1 MTLVIDTIHIEN
13 FMSFKS
19 ADLSLNDRGF
29 VTVVGRNDNVCDNSV
44 SNGSGKSS
52 LWEAL
57 LWCLTGDT
65 VRGTKDVVNNKSDE
79 GALVELDFVLN
90 NKQYRVIRSK
100 EHSIYKTNLKI
111 FVDEKDVS
119 GKGIRDSEKIL
130 SNLLSDVDVQ
140 LLSSV
145 VILGQGLPQKFTN
158 NTPSGRKEVLEKL
171 THSDFMIDDLKKR
184 VTQRQSILSGRVS
197 DTSTKLNGE
206 RSREEILARQQ
217 AESKSFLSK
226 SIDDVKKKL
235 DSYRVE
241 QSKLEEDVRSIEATK
256 AELSA
261 QISEIQEKRLSI
273 KEKGTQEILN
283 LKQRQTELCEPIKT
297 SVAELT
303 AQRKQIE
310 KTIKEKKSIKD
321 VCPTCGQRISGVV
334 IPDTADDEKSLQSCN
349 ELLSAYNAQIKKI
362 NEAFTSEEAEL
373 RKTHN
378 DEYSVCTLDIN
389 KLQDDLRRQ
398 SNTLNQIDSEILS
411 INSKLNAVEAQYN
424 EYQTLYKYN
433 EEKLKQI
440 TEQLTKSENE
450 ASALESELE
459 ELNGRLGVVKS
470 FSTALSRDFRG
481 VLLTGLIDYLNNKL
495 KEFSNIVFNSDSVLF
510 ALDGNNI
517 SIKCNDKEYE
527 SLSSGERQKI
537 DVMVQFALRDM
548 LCNYLGFSCNM
559 LVLDEV
565 FDGLDGRGCE
575 KIIDLMS
582 ECLSDVSSV
591 FVVTHRQDLA
601 IPSDGTIVVNKD
613 RNGFSRIL

>member
-19 ADLSLNDRGF
+19 ADLLLNDRGF
-29 VTVVGRNDNVCDNSV
+29 VTVVGRNDSVCDNSV

-130 SNLLSDVDVQ
+130 SNLLSDIDAQ

-197 DTSTKLNGE
+197 DTSAKLNGE
-206 RSREEILARQQ
+206 RSRGEILARQQ
-217 AESKSFLSK
+217 AELMSFLSK
-226 SIDDVKKKL
+226 SVDDVKEKL
-235 DSYRVE
+235 DSYRAE

-261 QISEIQEKRLSI
+261 HISEIQEKRLSI

-334 IPDTADDEKSLQSCN
+334 IPDTADDEKRLQSCN

-440 TEQLTKSENE
+440 TEQLAKSENE

>member
-19 ADLSLNDRGF
+19 ADLLLNDRGF
-29 VTVVGRNDNVCDNSV
+29 VTVVGRNDSVCDNSV

-130 SNLLSDVDVQ
+130 SNLLSDIDAQ

-184 VTQRQSILSGRVS
+184 VTQRQSMLSGRVS
-197 DTSTKLNGE
+197 DTSAKLNVE
-206 RSREEILARQQ
+206 RSRGEILARQQ
-217 AESKSFLSK
+217 AESMSFLSK
-226 SIDDVKKKL
+226 SVDDVKEKL
-235 DSYRVE
+235 DSYRAE

-261 QISEIQEKRLSI
+261 HISEIQEKRLSI

-398 SNTLNQIDSEILS
+398 SNTLKQIDSEILS

-440 TEQLTKSENE
+440 TEQLAKSENE

>member
-65 VRGTKDVVNNKSDE
+65 VRGAKDVVNNKSNE
-79 GALVELDFVLN
+79 GALVELKFVLN
-90 NKQYRVIRSK
+90 GKHYRVIRSK

-130 SNLLSDVDVQ
+130 SNLMSDVDTQ

-184 VTQRQSILSGRVS
+184 VTQRQGILSGRVS

-206 RSREEILARQQ
+206 RSKREVLARQR
-217 AESKSFLSK
+217 AEAESFLSK
-226 SIDDVKKKL
+226 SVDDVKEKL
-235 DSYRVE
+235 DSYRAE

-283 LKQRQTELCEPIKT
+283 LKQRQSELCEPIKT
-297 SVAELT
+297 SIAELT
-303 AQRKQIE
+303 AQKKQLE

-334 IPDTADDEKSLQSCN
+334 ISDTADDEKSLQSCN

-378 DEYSVCTLDIN
+378 DEYSVCTLEIN

-411 INSKLNAVEAQYN
+411 INSKLNAIEAQYN

-440 TEQLTKSENE
+440 TEQLAKSENE

-459 ELNGRLGVVKS
+459 ELNGRLGIVKS

-517 SIKCNDKEYE
+517 SIKCNGKEYE

-565 FDGLDGRGCE
+565 FDGLDSRGCE

>member
-1 MTLVIDTIHIEN
+1 MTLVMNTIHIEN
-13 FMSFKS
+13 FMSFRS
-19 ADLSLNDRGF
+19 ADLSLNDKGF

-111 FVDEKDVS
+111 FVNEEDVS

-130 SNLLSDVDVQ
+130 SNLLSDVDTQ

-184 VTQRQSILSGRVS
+184 VAQRQGILSESVS
-197 DTSTKLNGE
+197 DTSMKLNGE
-206 RSREEILARQQ
+206 RSKKEILARQQ
-217 AESKSFLSK
+217 AEAESFLSK
-226 SIDDVKKKL
+226 SIDDVKEKVDGYHAEL
-235 DSYRVE
+235 T
-241 QSKLEEDVRSIEATK
+241 KLEEDRRSIETTK
-256 AELSA
+256 SELSA

-273 KEKGTQEILN
+273 KERGTQKILN

-303 AQRKQIE
+303 AQRKQLE

-334 IPDTADDEKSLQSCN
+334 KPDTADDEKSLQSCD

-362 NEAFTSEEAEL
+362 NETFMSEEAEL

-378 DEYSVCTLDIN
+378 DEYSVCTLEIN

-398 SNTLNQIDSEILS
+398 SDTFNQIDNEILS

-450 ASALESELE
+450 ASALERDLE
-459 ELNGRLGVVKS
+459 ELSVRLGIIRS

>member
-65 VRGTKDVVNNKSDE
+65 VRGAKDVVNNKSNE
-79 GALVELDFVLN
+79 GTLVELKFVLN
-90 NKQYRVIRSK
+90 GKHYRVIRSK

-111 FVDEKDVS
+111 FVVEKDVS

-130 SNLLSDVDVQ
+130 SNLMSDVDTQ

-184 VTQRQSILSGRVS
+184 VTQRQNMLSEQVS

-206 RSREEILARQQ
+206 RSKREVLARQR
-217 AESKSFLSK
+217 AEAESFLSK
-226 SIDDVKKKL
+226 IVDDVKEKV
-235 DSYRVE
+235 DSYRAE
-241 QSKLEEDVRSIEATK
+241 LTKLEEDRHSIEATK

-283 LKQRQTELCEPIKT
+283 LKQRQAELCEPIKT

-321 VCPTCGQRISGVV
+321 VCPTCGQRISGVI
-334 IPDTADDEKSLQSCN
+334 IPDTTDDEKSLQSCD
-349 ELLSAYNAQIKKI
+349 ELLSEYNAQIKKI
-362 NEAFTSEEAEL
+362 NETFAAEEAEL
-373 RKTHN
+373 RKTYN
-378 DEYSVCTLDIN
+378 DEYSVCSFNIN
-389 KLQDDLRRQ
+389 KLQGDLHKQ
-398 SNTLNQIDSEILS
+398 SDALNQIDSEVLS

-440 TEQLTKSENE
+440 DEDLTKSENE

-459 ELNGRLGVVKS
+459 ELNERWSIIRS

-481 VLLTGLIDYLNNKL
+481 VLLSGLIDYLNNKL
-495 KEFSNIVFNSDSVLF
+495 KEFSNVVFNSDSVLF

-517 SIKCNDKEYE
+517 SIKCNGKEYE

-565 FDGLDGRGCE
+565 FDGLDSRGCE

>member
-1 MTLVIDTIHIEN
+1 M
-13 FMSFKS
+13 
-19 ADLSLNDRGF
+19 
-29 VTVVGRNDNVCDNSV
+29 
-44 SNGSGKSS
+44 
-52 LWEAL
+52 
-57 LWCLTGDT
+57 
-65 VRGTKDVVNNKSDE
+65 
-79 GALVELDFVLN
+79 
-90 NKQYRVIRSK
+90 
-100 EHSIYKTNLKI
+100 
-111 FVDEKDVS
+111 
-119 GKGIRDSEKIL
+119 
-130 SNLLSDVDVQ
+130 
-140 LLSSV
+140 SSV

-171 THSDFMIDDLKKR
+171 TRSDFMIDDLKKR

-197 DTSTKLNGE
+197 DTSAKLNGE
-206 RSREEILARQQ
+206 QSRKEILARQR
-217 AESKSFLSK
+217 AESESFLSK
-226 SIDDVKKKL
+226 SIDDVKEKL

-303 AQRKQIE
+303 AQSKQIE

-378 DEYSVCTLDIN
+378 DEYSVCTLEIN

-398 SNTLNQIDSEILS
+398 SDTLNLIDSEILS
-411 INSKLNAVEAQYN
+411 INSKLNAIEAQYN

-440 TEQLTKSENE
+440 NEQLTKSENE
-450 ASALESELE
+450 AGTLESELE

-517 SIKCNDKEYE
+517 SIKCNGKEYE

-565 FDGLDGRGCE
+565 FDGLDSRGCE

>member
-65 VRGTKDVVNNKSDE
+65 VRGTKDVVNNKSNE
-79 GALVELDFVLN
+79 GTLVELKFVLN
-90 NKQYRVIRSK
+90 GKHYRVIRSK

-130 SNLLSDVDVQ
+130 SNLMSDVDTQ

-184 VTQRQSILSGRVS
+184 VTQRQNMLSEKVS

-206 RSREEILARQQ
+206 RSKKEVLARQR
-217 AESKSFLSK
+217 AEAESFLSK
-226 SIDDVKKKL
+226 SVDDVKEKVG
-235 DSYRVE
+235 SYRAE
-241 QSKLEEDVRSIEATK
+241 LTKLEEDVRSIEATK
-256 AELSA
+256 AELST
-261 QISEIQEKRLSI
+261 QISELQEKRLSI

-283 LKQRQTELCEPIKT
+283 IKQRQAELCEPIKT
-297 SVAELT
+297 SIAELT

-310 KTIKEKKSIKD
+310 KVIKEKKSIKD
-321 VCPTCGQRISGVV
+321 VCPTCGQRISGVI
-334 IPDTADDEKSLQSCN
+334 IPDTTDDEKSLQSCD
-349 ELLSAYNAQIKKI
+349 ELLSEYDAQIKKI
-362 NEAFTSEEAEL
+362 NETFTAEEAEL
-373 RKTHN
+373 RKKYN
-378 DEYSVCTLDIN
+378 DAYSECTFSIN
-389 KLQDDLRRQ
+389 KLQGDLHKQ
-398 SNTLNQIDSEILS
+398 SDALNQIDSEVLS

-440 TEQLTKSENE
+440 DEDLTKSENE
-450 ASALESELE
+450 AGALESELE
-459 ELNGRLGVVKS
+459 ELNERWSIIRS

-481 VLLTGLIDYLNNKL
+481 VLLSGLIDYLNNKL
-495 KEFSNIVFNSDSVLF
+495 KEFSNVVFNSDSVLF

-517 SIKCNDKEYE
+517 SIKCNSKEYE

-565 FDGLDGRGCE
+565 FDGLDSRGCE

-613 RNGFSRIL
+613 RNGFSRII

>member
-1 MTLVIDTIHIEN
+1 MTLVIDTVHIEN

-29 VTVVGRNDNVCDNSV
+29 VTVVGRNDDVCDNSI

-79 GALVELDFVLN
+79 GASVELNFVLN

-130 SNLLSDVDVQ
+130 SNLLSDVDAQ

-184 VTQRQSILSGRVS
+184 VTQRQSILSERVS
-197 DTSTKLNGE
+197 DISAKLNGE

-217 AESKSFLSK
+217 AESMSFLSK

-261 QISEIQEKRLSI
+261 QISETQEKRLSI

-440 TEQLTKSENE
+440 NEQLTKSENE
-450 ASALESELE
+450 AFALESELE
-459 ELNGRLGVVKS
+459 ELNGRLSIVKS

-517 SIKCNDKEYE
+517 SIKCNGKEYE

-565 FDGLDGRGCE
+565 FDGLDSRGCE

>member
-1 MTLVIDTIHIEN
+1 MTLVMNTIHIEN

-19 ADLSLNDRGF
+19 ADLSLNDKGF

-79 GALVELDFVLN
+79 GALVELNFMLN
-90 NKQYRVIRSK
+90 DRRYRVIRSK

-111 FVDEKDVS
+111 FVNEKDVS

-130 SNLLSDVDVQ
+130 SNLLSDVDTQ

-184 VTQRQSILSGRVS
+184 VAQRQGILSESVS
-197 DTSTKLNGE
+197 DTLMKLNGE
-206 RSREEILARQQ
+206 RSKKEILARQQ
-217 AESKSFLSK
+217 AEAESFLSK
-226 SIDDVKKKL
+226 SIDDVKEKVDGYHAEL
-235 DSYRVE
+235 T
-241 QSKLEEDVRSIEATK
+241 KLEEDRRSIETAK
-256 AELSA
+256 SELSA

-273 KEKGTQEILN
+273 KERGTQKILN
-283 LKQRQTELCEPIKT
+283 LKQRQAELCEPIKT

-303 AQRKQIE
+303 AQRKQLE

-334 IPDTADDEKSLQSCN
+334 KPDTADDEHSLRIFD
-349 ELLSAYNAQIKKI
+349 ELLSAYNARIKKI
-362 NEAFTSEEAEL
+362 NEALTSEEAEL

-378 DEYSVCTLDIN
+378 EEYNVCTLEIN
-389 KLQDDLRRQ
+389 KLQDDLRSQ
-398 SNTLNQIDSEILS
+398 SDTLNQVDNGILS

-440 TEQLTKSENE
+440 NEYLAKSENE
-450 ASALESELE
+450 TSELECDLE
-459 ELNGRLGVVKS
+459 ELNMRLGIIRS

-527 SLSSGERQKI
+527 GLSSGERQKI

>member
-90 NKQYRVIRSK
+90 DKQYRVIRSK

-130 SNLLSDVDVQ
+130 SNLLSDVDAQ

-197 DTSTKLNGE
+197 DISAKLNGE

-226 SIDDVKKKL
+226 SIDDVKEKL
-235 DSYRVE
+235 DSYRIE

-283 LKQRQTELCEPIKT
+283 LKQRQTELCEPIKA

-378 DEYSVCTLDIN
+378 DEYSVCTLEIN

-398 SNTLNQIDSEILS
+398 SNTLNQIDGEILS

-440 TEQLTKSENE
+440 NEQLTKSENE

-459 ELNGRLGVVKS
+459 ELNGRLSIVKS

-565 FDGLDGRGCE
+565 FDGLDSRGCE

>member
-19 ADLSLNDRGF
+19 ADLLLNDRGF
-29 VTVVGRNDNVCDNSV
+29 VTVVGRNDSVCDNSV

-130 SNLLSDVDVQ
+130 SNLLSDVDAQ

-197 DTSTKLNGE
+197 DISAKLNGE

-226 SIDDVKKKL
+226 SIDDVKEKL
-235 DSYRVE
+235 DSYRIE

-283 LKQRQTELCEPIKT
+283 LKQRQTELCEPIKA

-440 TEQLTKSENE
+440 TEQLEKSENE

-517 SIKCNDKEYE
+517 SIKCNSKEYE

-565 FDGLDGRGCE
+565 FDGLDSRGCE

>member
-1 MTLVIDTIHIEN
+1 MTLVIDTVHIEN

-29 VTVVGRNDNVCDNSV
+29 VTVVGRNDDVCDNSI

-79 GALVELDFVLN
+79 GASVELNFVLN

-130 SNLLSDVDVQ
+130 SNLLSDVDAQ

-184 VTQRQSILSGRVS
+184 VTQRQSILSERVS
-197 DTSTKLNGE
+197 DTSAKLNGE

-217 AESKSFLSK
+217 AESMSFLSK

-261 QISEIQEKRLSI
+261 QISETQEKRLSI

-389 KLQDDLRRQ
+389 KLQDDLHRQ

-440 TEQLTKSENE
+440 NEQLTKSENE
-450 ASALESELE
+450 AFALESELE
-459 ELNGRLGVVKS
+459 ELNGRLSIVKS

-517 SIKCNDKEYE
+517 SIKCNGKEYE

-565 FDGLDGRGCE
+565 FDGLDSRGCE

>member
-65 VRGTKDVVNNKSDE
+65 VRGAKDVVNNKSNE
-79 GALVELDFVLN
+79 GTLVELKFVLN
-90 NKQYRVIRSK
+90 GKHYRVIRSK

-130 SNLLSDVDVQ
+130 SNLMSDVDTQ

-184 VTQRQSILSGRVS
+184 VTQRQNMLSEQVS

-206 RSREEILARQQ
+206 RSKREVLARQRVE
-217 AESKSFLSK
+217 AESFLSK
-226 SIDDVKKKL
+226 SVDDVKEKVG
-235 DSYRVE
+235 SYRAE
-241 QSKLEEDVRSIEATK
+241 LTKLEEDVRSIEATK

-261 QISEIQEKRLSI
+261 QISELQEKRLSI

-334 IPDTADDEKSLQSCN
+334 IPDTADDEKSLQSCD
-349 ELLSAYNAQIKKI
+349 ELLSEYNAQIKKI
-362 NEAFTSEEAEL
+362 NETFAAEEAEL
-373 RKTHN
+373 RKTYN
-378 DEYSVCTLDIN
+378 DEYSVCSFNIN
-389 KLQDDLRRQ
+389 KLQGDLHKQ
-398 SNTLNQIDSEILS
+398 SDTFNQIDSEMSS

-424 EYQTLYKYN
+424 EHQTLYKYN

-440 TEQLTKSENE
+440 DEDLTKSENE

-459 ELNGRLGVVKS
+459 ELNERWSIIRS

-481 VLLTGLIDYLNNKL
+481 VLLSGLIDYLNNKL
-495 KEFSNIVFNSDSVLF
+495 KEFSNVVFNSDSVLF

-517 SIKCNDKEYE
+517 SIKCNGKEYE

-565 FDGLDGRGCE
+565 FDGLDSRGCE

>member
-19 ADLSLNDRGF
+19 ADLLLNDRGF
-29 VTVVGRNDNVCDNSV
+29 VTVVGRNDSVCDNSV

-130 SNLLSDVDVQ
+130 SNLLSDIDAQ

-197 DTSTKLNGE
+197 DTSAKLNGE
-206 RSREEILARQQ
+206 RSRGEILARQQ
-217 AESKSFLSK
+217 AELMSFLSK
-226 SIDDVKKKL
+226 SVDDVKEKL
-235 DSYRVE
+235 DSYRAE

-261 QISEIQEKRLSI
+261 HISEIQEKRLSI

-440 TEQLTKSENE
+440 TEQLAKSENE

>member
-65 VRGTKDVVNNKSDE
+65 VRGAKDVVNNKSNE
-79 GALVELDFVLN
+79 GTLVELKFVLN
-90 NKQYRVIRSK
+90 GKRYRVIRSK

-130 SNLLSDVDVQ
+130 SNLMSDIDTQ

-184 VTQRQSILSGRVS
+184 VTQRQDMLSEQIS

-206 RSREEILARQQ
+206 RSKREVLARQR
-217 AESKSFLSK
+217 AEAESFLSK
-226 SIDDVKKKL
+226 SVDDVKEKVG
-235 DSYRVE
+235 SYRTE
-241 QSKLEEDVRSIEATK
+241 LTKLEEDVRSIEATK

-261 QISEIQEKRLSI
+261 QISELQEKRLSI

-283 LKQRQTELCEPIKT
+283 LKQRHSELCEPIKT

-321 VCPTCGQRISGVV
+321 VCPTCGQRISGVI
-334 IPDTADDEKSLQSCN
+334 IPDTADDEKSLQSCDG
-349 ELLSAYNAQIKKI
+349 LLSEYNAQIKKI
-362 NEAFTSEEAEL
+362 NETFATEEAEL
-373 RKTHN
+373 RKTYN
-378 DEYSVCTLDIN
+378 DAYSECTFSIS
-389 KLQDDLRRQ
+389 KFQGDLHKQ
-398 SNTLNQIDSEILS
+398 SDALNLIDSEMSS
-411 INSKLNAVEAQYN
+411 INSKLNAAEAQYN

-440 TEQLTKSENE
+440 DEDLTKSENE
-450 ASALESELE
+450 ASVLESELE
-459 ELNGRLGVVKS
+459 ELNERWSIIRS

-481 VLLTGLIDYLNNKL
+481 VLLSGLIDYLNNKL

-517 SIKCNDKEYE
+517 SIKCNGKEYE

-565 FDGLDGRGCE
+565 FDGLDSRGCE

>member
-1 MTLVIDTIHIEN
+1 MTLVIDTVHIEN

-29 VTVVGRNDNVCDNSV
+29 VTVVGRNDSVCDNSV

-79 GALVELDFVLN
+79 GALVELNFMLN

-130 SNLLSDVDVQ
+130 SNLLSDVDTQ

-184 VTQRQSILSGRVS
+184 VTQRQGILSGRVS
-197 DTSTKLNGE
+197 DISAKLNGE

-226 SIDDVKKKL
+226 SIDDVKEKL
-235 DSYRVE
+235 DSYRAE

-261 QISEIQEKRLSI
+261 RISEIQEKRLSI

-283 LKQRQTELCEPIKT
+283 LKQRQTELCESIKT

-303 AQRKQIE
+303 AQKKQLE

-334 IPDTADDEKSLQSCN
+334 IPDAADDEKSLQSCN
-349 ELLSAYNAQIKKI
+349 ELLSAYNVQIKKI

-378 DEYSVCTLDIN
+378 DEYSVCTLSIN
-389 KLQDDLRRQ
+389 KLQEDLRRQ
-398 SNTLNQIDSEILS
+398 SDTLNLIDSEILS
-411 INSKLNAVEAQYN
+411 INSKLNAIEAQYN

-440 TEQLTKSENE
+440 TEQLEKSENE

-459 ELNGRLGVVKS
+459 ELNGRLGIVKS

-565 FDGLDGRGCE
+565 FDGLDSRGCE

>member
-1 MTLVIDTIHIEN
+1 MY
-13 FMSFKS
+13 FK
-19 ADLSLNDRGF
+19 
-29 VTVVGRNDNVCDNSV
+29 
-44 SNGSGKSS
+44 
-52 LWEAL
+52 
-57 LWCLTGDT
+57 
-65 VRGTKDVVNNKSDE
+65 
-79 GALVELDFVLN
+79 
-90 NKQYRVIRSK
+90 
-100 EHSIYKTNLKI
+100 
-111 FVDEKDVS
+111 
-119 GKGIRDSEKIL
+119 
-130 SNLLSDVDVQ
+130 
-140 LLSSV
+140 
-145 VILGQGLPQKFTN
+145 
-158 NTPSGRKEVLEKL
+158 
-171 THSDFMIDDLKKR
+171 
-184 VTQRQSILSGRVS
+184 
-197 DTSTKLNGE
+197 
-206 RSREEILARQQ
+206 
-217 AESKSFLSK
+217 
-226 SIDDVKKKL
+226 
-235 DSYRVE
+235 
-241 QSKLEEDVRSIEATK
+241 IEATRS
-256 AELSA
+256 ELSA

-297 SVAELT
+297 SIAELT

-310 KTIKEKKSIKD
+310 KVIKEKKSIKD
-321 VCPTCGQRISGVV
+321 VCPTCGQRISGVI
-334 IPDTADDEKSLQSCN
+334 IPDTADDEKSLQSCD
-349 ELLSAYNAQIKKI
+349 ELLSEYNAQIKKI
-362 NEAFTSEEAEL
+362 NETFAAEEAEL
-373 RKTHN
+373 RKTYN
-378 DEYSVCTLDIN
+378 DAYSECTFSIN
-389 KLQDDLRRQ
+389 KLQGDLHKQ
-398 SNTLNQIDSEILS
+398 SDALNLIDSEILS

-440 TEQLTKSENE
+440 DEDLTKSENE

-459 ELNGRLGVVKS
+459 ELNERWSIVRS

-481 VLLTGLIDYLNNKL
+481 VLLSGLIDYLNNKL

-517 SIKCNDKEYE
+517 SIKCNGKEYE

-565 FDGLDGRGCE
+565 FDGLDSRGCE

-613 RNGFSRIL
+613 RNGFSRII

>member
-65 VRGTKDVVNNKSDE
+65 VRGAKDVVNNKSNE
-79 GALVELDFVLN
+79 GTLVELKFVLN
-90 NKQYRVIRSK
+90 GKHYRVIRSK

-111 FVDEKDVS
+111 FVVEKDVS

-130 SNLLSDVDVQ
+130 SNLMSDVDTQ

-184 VTQRQSILSGRVS
+184 VTQRQNMLSEQVS

-206 RSREEILARQQ
+206 RSKREVLARQR
-217 AESKSFLSK
+217 AEAESFLSK
-226 SIDDVKKKL
+226 SVDDVKEKV
-235 DSYRVE
+235 DSYRAE
-241 QSKLEEDVRSIEATK
+241 LTKLEEDRHSIEATK

-283 LKQRQTELCEPIKT
+283 LKQRQAELCEPIKT

-321 VCPTCGQRISGVV
+321 VCPTCGQRISGVI
-334 IPDTADDEKSLQSCN
+334 IPDTTDDEKSLQSCD
-349 ELLSAYNAQIKKI
+349 ELLSEYNAQIKKI
-362 NEAFTSEEAEL
+362 NETFAAEEAEL
-373 RKTHN
+373 RKTYN
-378 DEYSVCTLDIN
+378 DEYSVCSFNIN
-389 KLQDDLRRQ
+389 KLQGDLHKQ
-398 SNTLNQIDSEILS
+398 SDALNQIDSEVLS

-440 TEQLTKSENE
+440 DEDLTKSENE

-459 ELNGRLGVVKS
+459 ELNERWSIIRS

-481 VLLTGLIDYLNNKL
+481 VLLSGLIDYLNNKL
-495 KEFSNIVFNSDSVLF
+495 KEFSNVVFNSDSVLF

-517 SIKCNDKEYE
+517 SIKCNGKEYE

-565 FDGLDGRGCE
+565 FDGLDSRGCE

>member
-65 VRGTKDVVNNKSDE
+65 VRGTKDVVNNKSNE
-79 GALVELDFVLN
+79 GTLVELKFVLN
-90 NKQYRVIRSK
+90 NKHYRVIRSK
-100 EHSIYKTNLKI
+100 EHPIYKTNLKI

-130 SNLLSDVDVQ
+130 SNLMSDIDTQ

-184 VTQRQSILSGRVS
+184 VTQRQNMLSEQVS

-206 RSREEILARQQ
+206 RSKREVLARQRV
-217 AESKSFLSK
+217 ETESFLSK
-226 SIDDVKKKL
+226 SVDDVKGKV
-235 DSYRVE
+235 DSYRAE
-241 QSKLEEDVRSIEATK
+241 LTKLEEDRHSIEAIK
-256 AELSA
+256 AELST
-261 QISEIQEKRLSI
+261 QISELQEKRLSI

-303 AQRKQIE
+303 AQRNQIE

-321 VCPTCGQRISGVV
+321 VCPTCGQRISGVI
-334 IPDTADDEKSLQSCN
+334 IPDTTDDEKSLQSCD
-349 ELLSAYNAQIKKI
+349 ELLSEYNAQIKKI
-362 NEAFTSEEAEL
+362 NETFAAEEAEL
-373 RKTHN
+373 RKTYN
-378 DEYSVCTLDIN
+378 DEYSVCSFNIN
-389 KLQDDLRRQ
+389 KLQGDLHKQ
-398 SNTLNQIDSEILS
+398 SDTFNQIDSEMSS

-440 TEQLTKSENE
+440 DEDLTKSEDE
-450 ASALESELE
+450 AGALESELE
-459 ELNGRLGVVKS
+459 ELNERWSIIRS

-481 VLLTGLIDYLNNKL
+481 VLLSGLIDYLNNKL
-495 KEFSNIVFNSDSVLF
+495 KEFSNVVFNSDSVLF

-517 SIKCNDKEYE
+517 SIKCNGKEYE

-565 FDGLDGRGCE
+565 FDGLDSRGCE

>member
-19 ADLSLNDRGF
+19 ADLLLNDRGF
-29 VTVVGRNDNVCDNSV
+29 VTVVGRNDSVCDNSV

-130 SNLLSDVDVQ
+130 SNLLSDVDAQ

-184 VTQRQSILSGRVS
+184 VTQRQSILTGRVS
-197 DTSTKLNGE
+197 DISAKLNGE

-226 SIDDVKKKL
+226 SIDDVKEKL
-235 DSYRVE
+235 DSYRIE

-283 LKQRQTELCEPIKT
+283 LKQRQTELCEPIKA

-440 TEQLTKSENE
+440 TEQLAKSENE

-517 SIKCNDKEYE
+517 SIKCNSKEYE

-565 FDGLDGRGCE
+565 FDGLDSRGCE

-582 ECLSDVSSV
+582 ECLSDVSRV

>member
-19 ADLSLNDRGF
+19 AELSLNDRGF
-29 VTVVGRNDNVCDNSV
+29 VTVAGRNDNVCDNSV

-130 SNLLSDVDVQ
+130 SNLLSDVGVQ

-184 VTQRQSILSGRVS
+184 VTQRQGILSGRVS
-197 DTSTKLNGE
+197 DTSAKLNGE

-517 SIKCNDKEYE
+517 SIKCNGKEYE

>member
-19 ADLSLNDRGF
+19 ADLLLNDRGF
-29 VTVVGRNDNVCDNSV
+29 VTVVGRNDSVCDNSV

-130 SNLLSDVDVQ
+130 SNLLSDVDTQ

-197 DTSTKLNGE
+197 DTSMKLNGE
-206 RSREEILARQQ
+206 RSRKEILARQQ
-217 AESKSFLSK
+217 AEAESFLSK
-226 SIDDVKKKL
+226 SIDDVKE
-235 DSYRVE
+235 RVDGYHAE
-241 QSKLEEDVRSIEATK
+241 LTKLEEDRRSIETTK
-256 AELSA
+256 SELSA

-273 KEKGTQEILN
+273 KERGTQKILN

-303 AQRKQIE
+303 AQGKQLE

-334 IPDTADDEKSLQSCN
+334 KPDTADDEKSLQSCD

-362 NEAFTSEEAEL
+362 NETFMSEEAEL
-373 RKTHN
+373 RKAHN
-378 DEYSVCTLDIN
+378 DEYSVCTLEIN

-398 SNTLNQIDSEILS
+398 SDTLNQIDNEILS

-440 TEQLTKSENE
+440 NEYLAKSENE
-450 ASALESELE
+450 TSELE
-459 ELNGRLGVVKS
+459 RDLEELSVRLGIIRS

>member
-90 NKQYRVIRSK
+90 NKRYRVIRSK

-130 SNLLSDVDVQ
+130 SNLLSDVDTQ

-184 VTQRQSILSGRVS
+184 VTQRQGILSESVS
-197 DTSTKLNGE
+197 DTSMKLNGE
-206 RSREEILARQQ
+206 RSKKEILARQQ
-217 AESKSFLSK
+217 AEAESFLSK
-226 SIDDVKKKL
+226 SIDDVKEKVDGYHAEL
-235 DSYRVE
+235 T
-241 QSKLEEDVRSIEATK
+241 KLEEDRRSIETAK
-256 AELSA
+256 SELSA

-273 KEKGTQEILN
+273 KERGTQKILN

-303 AQRKQIE
+303 AQRKQLE

-334 IPDTADDEKSLQSCN
+334 KPDTADDEKSLRSCD

-362 NEAFTSEEAEL
+362 NETFTSEEAEL
-373 RKTHN
+373 RKAHN
-378 DEYSVCTLDIN
+378 DEYSVCTLEIN

-398 SNTLNQIDSEILS
+398 SDTLNQIDSEILS

-440 TEQLTKSENE
+440 NEYLAKSENE
-450 ASALESELE
+450 TSELECDLE
-459 ELNGRLGVVKS
+459 ELNMRLGIIRS

-565 FDGLDGRGCE
+565 FDGLDSRGCE

>member
-19 ADLSLNDRGF
+19 ADLLLNDRGF
-29 VTVVGRNDNVCDNSV
+29 VTVVGRNDSVCDNSV

-130 SNLLSDVDVQ
+130 SNLLSDVDAQ

-197 DTSTKLNGE
+197 DISAKLNGE

-226 SIDDVKKKL
+226 SIDDVKEKL
-235 DSYRVE
+235 DSYRIE

-283 LKQRQTELCEPIKT
+283 LKQRQTELCEPIKA

-440 TEQLTKSENE
+440 TEQLAKSENE

-517 SIKCNDKEYE
+517 SIKCNSKEYE

-565 FDGLDGRGCE
+565 FDGLDSRGCE

>member
-1 MTLVIDTIHIEN
+1 MTLVIDTVHIEN

-130 SNLLSDVDVQ
+130 SNLLSDVDTQ

-197 DTSTKLNGE
+197 DTSAKLNGE
-206 RSREEILARQQ
+206 RSKEEILARQR
-217 AESKSFLSK
+217 AESESFLSK
-226 SIDDVKKKL
+226 SIDDVKEKL
-235 DSYRVE
+235 DSYRTE
-241 QSKLEEDVRSIEATK
+241 QSKLEEDVRSTEATK

-261 QISEIQEKRLSI
+261 QISETQEKRLSI

-378 DEYSVCTLDIN
+378 DEYSVCTLEIN

-411 INSKLNAVEAQYN
+411 INSKLNAIEAQYN
-424 EYQTLYKYN
+424 GYQTLYKYN

-440 TEQLTKSENE
+440 NEQLTKSENE

-459 ELNGRLGVVKS
+459 ELNGRLGIVKS

-565 FDGLDGRGCE
+565 FDGLDSRGCE

>member
-19 ADLSLNDRGF
+19 AELSLNDRGF
-29 VTVVGRNDNVCDNSV
+29 VTVAGRNDNVCDNSV

-184 VTQRQSILSGRVS
+184 VTQRQGILSGRVS
-197 DTSTKLNGE
+197 DTSAKLNGE

-398 SNTLNQIDSEILS
+398 SNTLNQIDSEMLS

-517 SIKCNDKEYE
+517 SIKCNGKEYE
-527 SLSSGERQKI
+527 SLSSGECQKI

>member
-130 SNLLSDVDVQ
+130 SNLLSDVDTQ

-184 VTQRQSILSGRVS
+184 VTQRQSILLGRVS
-197 DTSTKLNGE
+197 DISAKLNGE

-226 SIDDVKKKL
+226 SIDDVKEKL
-235 DSYRVE
+235 DSYRAE

-303 AQRKQIE
+303 AQKKQLE

-378 DEYSVCTLDIN
+378 DEYSVCTLEIN

-411 INSKLNAVEAQYN
+411 INSKLNAIEAQYN

-440 TEQLTKSENE
+440 TEQLEKSENE

-459 ELNGRLGVVKS
+459 ELNGRLGIVKS

-565 FDGLDGRGCE
+565 FDGLDSRGCE

>member
-19 ADLSLNDRGF
+19 AVLSLNDSGF
-29 VTVVGRNDNVCDNSV
+29 VTVAGRNDNVCDNSV

-184 VTQRQSILSGRVS
+184 VTQRQGILSGRVS
-197 DTSTKLNGE
+197 DTSAKLNGE

-517 SIKCNDKEYE
+517 SIKCNGKEYE

>member
-19 ADLSLNDRGF
+19 ADLLLNDRGF
-29 VTVVGRNDNVCDNSV
+29 VTVVGRNDSVCDNSV

-130 SNLLSDVDVQ
+130 SNLLSDVDAQ

-171 THSDFMIDDLKKR
+171 THSDFMIDDLKRR

-197 DTSTKLNGE
+197 DISAKLNGE

-217 AESKSFLSK
+217 AELKSFLSK
-226 SIDDVKKKL
+226 SIDDVKEKL
-235 DSYRVE
+235 DSYRAE

-398 SNTLNQIDSEILS
+398 SNALNQIDSEILS

-450 ASALESELE
+450 VSALESELE
-459 ELNGRLGVVKS
+459 ELNGRLGIVKS

-517 SIKCNDKEYE
+517 SIKCNGKEYE

-565 FDGLDGRGCE
+565 FDGLDCRGCE

>member
-1 MTLVIDTIHIEN
+1 MTLVVDTIHIEN

-130 SNLLSDVDVQ
+130 SNLLSDVDAQ

-184 VTQRQSILSGRVS
+184 VTQRQSILSERVS
-197 DTSTKLNGE
+197 DTSAKLNGE
-206 RSREEILARQQ
+206 RSREEILTRQR

-378 DEYSVCTLDIN
+378 DEYSVCTLEIN

-398 SNTLNQIDSEILS
+398 SDTLNQIDSEILS

-440 TEQLTKSENE
+440 NEYLAKSENE
-450 ASALESELE
+450 TSELERKLE
-459 ELNGRLGVVKS
+459 ELNERLGIIRS

-517 SIKCNDKEYE
+517 SIKCNGKEYE

-565 FDGLDGRGCE
+565 FDGLDNRGCE

>member
-19 ADLSLNDRGF
+19 ADLLLNDRGF
-29 VTVVGRNDNVCDNSV
+29 VTVVGRNDSVCDNSV

-130 SNLLSDVDVQ
+130 SNLLSDIDAQ

-197 DTSTKLNGE
+197 DTSAKLNGE
-206 RSREEILARQQ
+206 RSRGEILARQQ
-217 AESKSFLSK
+217 AELMSFLSK
-226 SIDDVKKKL
+226 SVDDVKEKL
-235 DSYRVE
+235 DSYRAE

-261 QISEIQEKRLSI
+261 HISEIQEKRLSI

-440 TEQLTKSENE
+440 TEQLAKSENE

-582 ECLSDVSSV
+582 GCLSDVSSV

>member
-79 GALVELDFVLN
+79 GALVELGFVLN

-130 SNLLSDVDVQ
+130 SNLLSDVDTQ

-184 VTQRQSILSGRVS
+184 VTQRQSVLSGRVS
-197 DTSTKLNGE
+197 DISAKLNGE
-206 RSREEILARQQ
+206 RSRGEILARQQ

-226 SIDDVKKKL
+226 SIDDVKEKL
-235 DSYRVE
+235 DSYRAE

-261 QISEIQEKRLSI
+261 HISEIQEKRLLI

-378 DEYSVCTLDIN
+378 DEYSVCTLGIN
-389 KLQDDLRRQ
+389 KLQEDLHKQ
-398 SNTLNQIDSEILS
+398 SDALNLIDSEMSS

-459 ELNGRLGVVKS
+459 ELNERCSIIRS

-481 VLLTGLIDYLNNKL
+481 VLLSGLIDYLNNKL

-517 SIKCNDKEYE
+517 SIKCNGKEYE

-565 FDGLDGRGCE
+565 FDGLDSRGCE

-613 RNGFSRIL
+613 RNGFSRII

>member
-1 MTLVIDTIHIEN
+1 MTLIIDTIHIEN

-130 SNLLSDVDVQ
+130 SNLLSDVDTP

-197 DTSTKLNGE
+197 DISAKLNGE
-206 RSREEILARQQ
+206 RSRGEILARQQ

-226 SIDDVKKKL
+226 SIDDVKEKL
-235 DSYRVE
+235 DSYRIE

-283 LKQRQTELCEPIKT
+283 LKQRQTELCEPIKA

-378 DEYSVCTLDIN
+378 DEYSVCTLEIN

-411 INSKLNAVEAQYN
+411 INSKLNAIEAQYN

-459 ELNGRLGVVKS
+459 ELSGRLSIVKS

-517 SIKCNDKEYE
+517 SIKCNGKEYE

>member
-130 SNLLSDVDVQ
+130 SNLLSDVDTQ

-184 VTQRQSILSGRVS
+184 VTQRQSILLGRVS
-197 DTSTKLNGE
+197 DISAKLNGE

-226 SIDDVKKKL
+226 SIDDVKEKL
-235 DSYRVE
+235 DSYRAE
-241 QSKLEEDVRSIEATK
+241 RSKLEEDVRSIEATK

-261 QISEIQEKRLSI
+261 RISEIQEKRLSI

-303 AQRKQIE
+303 AQKKQLE

-378 DEYSVCTLDIN
+378 DEYSVCTLSIN
-389 KLQDDLRRQ
+389 KLQEDLRRQ
-398 SNTLNQIDSEILS
+398 SDTLNLIDSEILS
-411 INSKLNAVEAQYN
+411 INSKLNAIEAQYN

-459 ELNGRLGVVKS
+459 ELNGRLGIVKS

-565 FDGLDGRGCE
+565 FDGLDSRGCE
-575 KIIDLMS
+575 KIIDLIS

>member
-19 ADLSLNDRGF
+19 AELSLNDRGF
-29 VTVVGRNDNVCDNSV
+29 VTVVGRNDSVCDNSV

-79 GALVELDFVLN
+79 GALVELNFVLN

-130 SNLLSDVDVQ
+130 SNLLSDVDTQ

-206 RSREEILARQQ
+206 RSREVILARQQ

-517 SIKCNDKEYE
+517 SIKCNGKEYE

-613 RNGFSRIL
+613 RNGFSRTL

>member
-130 SNLLSDVDVQ
+130 SNLLSDVDTQ

-197 DTSTKLNGE
+197 DTSAKLNGE
-206 RSREEILARQQ
+206 RSKEEILARQR
-217 AESKSFLSK
+217 AESESFLSK
-226 SIDDVKKKL
+226 SIDDVKEKL
-235 DSYRVE
+235 DSYRTE

-261 QISEIQEKRLSI
+261 QISETQEKRLSI

-297 SVAELT
+297 SVAGLT

-362 NEAFTSEEAEL
+362 NEAFMSEEAEL

-378 DEYSVCTLDIN
+378 DEYSVCTLEIN

-398 SNTLNQIDSEILS
+398 SDTLNLIDSEILS
-411 INSKLNAVEAQYN
+411 INSKLNAIEAQYN

-440 TEQLTKSENE
+440 NEQLTKGENE

-459 ELNGRLGVVKS
+459 ELNGRLGIVKS

-565 FDGLDGRGCE
+565 FDGLDSRGCE

>member
-13 FMSFKS
+13 FMSFES

-57 LWCLTGDT
+57 LWCLMGDT

-130 SNLLSDVDVQ
+130 SNLLSDVDTQ
-140 LLSSV
+140 LLGSV

-197 DTSTKLNGE
+197 DISAKLNGE

-226 SIDDVKKKL
+226 SIDDVKEKL

-256 AELSA
+256 SELSA
-261 QISEIQEKRLSI
+261 HISEIQEKRLSI

-303 AQRKQIE
+303 AQKKQLE

-321 VCPTCGQRISGVV
+321 ACPTCGQRISGVV
-334 IPDTADDEKSLQSCN
+334 IPDTADDEKSLQGCN

-362 NEAFTSEEAEL
+362 NEAFTSEEAKL

-378 DEYSVCTLDIN
+378 DEYSVCTLEIN

-440 TEQLTKSENE
+440 TEQLAKSENE

-459 ELNGRLGVVKS
+459 ELNGCLGVVKS

-537 DVMVQFALRDM
+537 DVMMQFALRDM